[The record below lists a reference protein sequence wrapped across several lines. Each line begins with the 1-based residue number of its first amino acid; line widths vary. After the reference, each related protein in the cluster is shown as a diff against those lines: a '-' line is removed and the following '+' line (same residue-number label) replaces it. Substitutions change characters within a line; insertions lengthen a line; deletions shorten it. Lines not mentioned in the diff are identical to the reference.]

1 MEKKESTNNYLN
13 QSQKVLESNLDKP
26 HKDEI
31 FILNIERCLSSFA
44 DEILQSSN
52 LNISEFDK
60 YNFEIKW
67 DILSRNDALKN
78 IIDRDINNI
87 IKSIKALDK
96 NNTEDKNIIISSDP
110 GLKKPEMILDK
121 FKETISL
128 LRNLLEEC

>member
-1 MEKKESTNNYLN
+1 M
-13 QSQKVLESNLDKP
+13 
-26 HKDEI
+26 
-31 FILNIERCLSSFA
+31 
-44 DEILQSSN
+44 
-52 LNISEFDK
+52 
-60 YNFEIKW
+60 
-67 DILSRNDALKN
+67 NDALKN

-110 GLKKPEMILDK
+110 GLKKPEMIRNK

>member
-13 QSQKVLESNLDKP
+13 QSQKVLESNLDQS

-31 FILNIERCLSSFA
+31 FIFNIERCSSSFA

-96 NNTEDKNIIISSDP
+96 NNTEDENIIISSDP
-110 GLKKPEMILDK
+110 GLKKPEMILNK

>member
-26 HKDEI
+26 HKDKI
-31 FILNIERCLSSFA
+31 FIFNIERCLSSFA

>member
-1 MEKKESTNNYLN
+1 VEKKESTNNYLN

-26 HKDEI
+26 HKDVI
-31 FILNIERCLSSFA
+31 FIFNIERCLSSFA

-110 GLKKPEMILDK
+110 GLKKPEMILNK

>member
-1 MEKKESTNNYLN
+1 M
-13 QSQKVLESNLDKP
+13 
-26 HKDEI
+26 
-31 FILNIERCLSSFA
+31 
-44 DEILQSSN
+44 
-52 LNISEFDK
+52 
-60 YNFEIKW
+60 
-67 DILSRNDALKN
+67 SRNDALKN

-110 GLKKPEMILDK
+110 GLKKPEMILNK

>member
-13 QSQKVLESNLDKP
+13 QSQKVLESNLDQS

-31 FILNIERCLSSFA
+31 FIFNIERCSSSFA

-78 IIDRDINNI
+78 IIDRDMNNI

-110 GLKKPEMILDK
+110 GLKKPEMILNK

>member
-13 QSQKVLESNLDKP
+13 QSQKVLDSYLDQS

-31 FILNIERCLSSFA
+31 FIFNIERCLSSFA

-60 YNFEIKW
+60 YNFQIKW

-78 IIDRDINNI
+78 IIERDINNI

-110 GLKKPEMILDK
+110 GLKKPEMILNK